1 MRISSRRP
9 VNKGHSA
16 RSFRRASGRT
26 ASLNMRQAPLRGGW
40 RL

>member
-1 MRISSRRP
+1 MKPVSRAP

-16 RSFRRASGRT
+16 KSFRRASGRT
-26 ASLNMRQAPLRGGW
+26 ASLNMRQAPMRGGW